1 MYTASQF
8 DHVSMIIRNLFP
20 DEPDKVHIFESVGG
34 AGVRITDWDSTK
46 SQVGPKKHYVKVVYR

>member
-46 SQVGPKKHYVKVVYR
+46 K